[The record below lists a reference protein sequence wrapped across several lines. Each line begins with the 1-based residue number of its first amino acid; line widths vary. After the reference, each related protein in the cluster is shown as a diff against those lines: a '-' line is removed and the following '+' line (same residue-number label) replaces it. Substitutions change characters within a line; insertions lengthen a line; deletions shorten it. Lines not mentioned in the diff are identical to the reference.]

1 MLRRGSKG
9 EEVKELQK
17 FLGIPADGIFGP
29 RTEKSVKEWQSKNG
43 LVVDGIVGPSTRNR
57 MGFISTDSNETVQKT
72 KNGLVVHKHYLP
84 PHEYFKGPTKKEY
97 IFLHHTAGW
106 NNPYNTINNWGR
118 DNRGRIATEYVI
130 GGQSIRGNDDKFDGE
145 VVKAFPIGG
154 YAWHLG
160 GNGSHYMH
168 THSIGI
174 EICNFGQ
181 LTDGKTYVGTLA
193 DKSQTVKLKKPFRGF
208 SEWHRY
214 SDNQIEST
222 RKLLLHLADR
232 DNIDIREG
240 LPKLI
245 KEVGVKAFD
254 FNQDMYEGKIKGVI
268 SHTNTRR
275 DKFDIFPQQEML
287 DMLTSL

>member
-1 MLRRGSKG
+1 MLKKGSTG
-9 EEVKELQK
+9 EEGKELQK
-17 FLGIPADGIFGP
+17 FLGISTDGIFGSG
-29 RTEKSVKEWQSKNG
+29 TEKAVKKWQSKNG
-43 LVVDGIVGPSTRNR
+43 LVVDGVVGPSTRNR
-57 MGFISTDSNETVQKT
+57 MGFISTDVNEVVQKT

-84 PHEYFKGPTKKEY
+84 ENEYFKGPTKKEY

-106 NNPYNTINNWGR
+106 NNPYNIIDSWGR

-130 GGQSIRGNDDKFDGE
+130 GGQSVRGNDNKFDGE
-145 VVKAFPIGG
+145 VVKSFPIGG
-154 YAWHLG
+154 YGWHLG
-160 GNGSHYMH
+160 GNGSQYMH

-181 LTDGKTYVGTLA
+181 LTDGKTYVGTVV
-193 DKSQTVKLKKPFRGF
+193 DGSQIVKLKKPFRGF
-208 SEWHRY
+208 TDWHKY

-232 DNIDIREG
+232 DNIDIRSG

-245 KEVGVKAFD
+245 KEIGVKAFD
-254 FNQDMYEGKIKGVI
+254 FNQDMFDGKIKGVI